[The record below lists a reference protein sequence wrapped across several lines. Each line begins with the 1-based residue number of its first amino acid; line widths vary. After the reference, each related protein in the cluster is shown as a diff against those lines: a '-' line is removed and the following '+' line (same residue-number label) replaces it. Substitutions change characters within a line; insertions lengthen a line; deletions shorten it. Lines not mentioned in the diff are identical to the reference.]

1 MSKTQECPYPIY
13 PEDVECPYPEDVEE
27 SDGPVIEAL
36 PDPVPKA
43 APDPVPKAAP
53 DPVLEV
59 SIVASSESTNEKAG
73 LLQREVLLSRS
84 TAIKRR
90 PSRRG
95 TS

>member
-27 SDGPVIEAL
+27 SDGPVIEAAL
-36 PDPVPKA
+36 DTVLKA
-43 APDPVPKAAP
+43 APDPVP
-53 DPVLEV
+53 EV
-59 SIVASSESTNEKAG
+59 STVVASESTNEKAG
-73 LLQREVLLSRS
+73 FLQREVLLSRS

>member
-27 SDGPVIEAL
+27 SDGPVIEAV
-36 PDPVPKA
+36 PDPVSKA
-43 APDPVPKAAP
+43 APDPVA
-53 DPVLEV
+53 EV
-59 SIVASSESTNEKAG
+59 STVAASESTNEKAG

>member
-27 SDGPVIEAL
+27 SDGPVIEAV
-36 PDPVPKA
+36 PDPVSKA
-43 APDPVPKAAP
+43 APDPVP
-53 DPVLEV
+53 EV
-59 SIVASSESTNEKAG
+59 STVVASESTNEKAG
-73 LLQREVLLSRS
+73 FLQREVLLSRS